1 MPIIGHVAL
10 AVLVGVEGAWVNV
23 DIGVKLLDRDAVA
36 TCLKELPEGGCYDAL
51 PEGGHDASRHED
63 ILCFH
68 CSLCMSM
75 LSTYPVA
82 VPSVPLRLALCHLVP
97 PGGGSYSKYPSSSN

>member
-1 MPIIGHVAL
+1 MPEVEVGLMPIIGHVAL

-36 TCLKELPEGGCYDAL
+36 TCLKELPEGG
-51 PEGGHDASRHED
+51 HDASRHED

-82 VPSVPLRLALCHLVP
+82 APSVALRLALCHLVP